1 MYLIVSHTVA
11 AYYGAG
17 LGTSNLNRSTELCH
31 KSAVSKRFSQPNTLP
46 EWLRTGLGE
55 SLIRAEHESVQ
66 KMLAGLFGPV
76 AVQIG
81 DAGFGSFV
89 DASEAAFCYNAGI
102 EPQRRD
108 DPEHDNKKTS
118 NLYCV
123 PEQLPFEARSIGLVV
138 LPHVLE
144 FSDYPHQIL
153 REAERVLV
161 PEGHLVVLGFNPVS
175 AWGVARLLRGN
186 RMPWNGNFA
195 SLARL
200 KDWLKLLNFELTAGR
215 MIYHKPPVQS
225 DRVRRWLGFLEN
237 AGDRWW
243 PLGAAVYVVVAR
255 KHEIGVTPLHPEWKK
270 QSRLNPGLAKPVA
283 NARYHAYYEEY
294 DEAQTG

>member
-1 MYLIVSHTVA
+1 MQ
-11 AYYGAG
+11 
-17 LGTSNLNRSTELCH
+17 LCH
-31 KSAVSKRFSQPNTLP
+31 KGAVSKRFSQPNTLP
-46 EWLRTGLGE
+46 EWLRTSLGD
-55 SLIRAEHESVQ
+55 SLVRAEHECVQ
-66 KMLAGLFGPV
+66 NMLVGLFGPV
-76 AVQIG
+76 AVQVG
-81 DAGFGSFV
+81 DAGFGSFI

-102 EPQRRD
+102 EQQGPD
-108 DPEHDNKKTS
+108 DQEHGGNKAS
-118 NLYCV
+118 NLFCV
-123 PEQLPFEARSIGLVV
+123 PEQLPFEARSVGLVV

-175 AWGVARLLRGN
+175 AWGVARLFRGN
-186 RMPWNGNFA
+186 RMPWNGRFA
-195 SLARL
+195 SLARI

-225 DRVRRWLGFLEN
+225 ERVRSWLGFLEN

-243 PLGAAVYVVVAR
+243 PLGAAVYAVVAR
-255 KHEIGVTPLHPEWKK
+255 KREMGVTPLHPGWKK

-283 NARYHAYYEEY
+283 NAHYHAYDKEY
-294 DEAQTG
+294 DEAQAG